1 MAGRPGIQGR
11 KIIPMNEKIAKGT
24 FRKSRDYDK
33 MAPDAAPSFA
43 IPPSWLNPR
52 AKQIFRHMVKRLKII
67 GKGSSTHTETIAELA
82 CQMEER
88 QRIDVYLNSKDV
100 DGFPIG
106 LTYTT
111 INKFGEKVQHAR
123 PEVRIR
129 AESAKRVHML
139 LQDLCLTPSTIHR
152 AGAVKKDTKKNDF
165 SGF

>member
-33 MAPDAAPSFA
+33 MAPDTAPSFA

-88 QRIDVYLNSKDV
+88 QRLDRYLNEH
-100 DGFPIG
+100 G
-106 LTYTT
+106 LSYTT
-111 INKFGEKVQHAR
+111 INKFDEEVQHAR

-152 AGAVKKDTKKNDF
+152 AGAVKKPDKKNDF